1 MYHCFP
7 VDTRRRF
14 NVDTTSYD
22 VIRRRNDVEMTSCVY
37 RVHYYCVLILQLWSF
52 WSLNLKDSIIQVSK
66 NSHPEVFCTEGFLK
80 NFAKFIGKHLY
91 QSLCLIK
98 LQASA
103 CNSIKNENLALVF
116 SYAFY
121 EIFKIPF
128 FIKHLRWLLLSFKLS
143 SKMKHIKNLLD
154 FLALIMKLFGTKS
167 QAWASYFSSMTRYIN
182 FKQKLDWD

>member
-1 MYHCFP
+1 MYHCFL

-14 NVDTTSYD
+14 DVDTTSYD

-121 EIFKIPF
+121 EIFKITVF
-128 FIKHLRWLLLSFKLS
+128 YKTLT
-143 SKMKHIKNLLD
+143 M
-154 FLALIMKLFGTKS
+154 A
-167 QAWASYFSSMTRYIN
+167 ASEFQT
-182 FKQKLDWD
+182 